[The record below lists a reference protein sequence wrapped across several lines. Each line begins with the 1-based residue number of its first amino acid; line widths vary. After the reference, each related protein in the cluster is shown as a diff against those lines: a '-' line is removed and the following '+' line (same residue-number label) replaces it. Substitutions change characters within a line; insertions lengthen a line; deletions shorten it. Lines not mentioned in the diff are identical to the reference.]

1 LKISPLSSLP
11 QAVRDG
17 SELDILKVV
26 GHGNVGLSCNNFAG
40 LLFVLELDTI

>member
-1 LKISPLSSLP
+1 VLP

-17 SELDILKVV
+17 SELAVLKVV
-26 GHGNVGLSCNNFAG
+26 EHGNVGLSFNNFVG